1 MQFEDAVKLAKRLG
15 LAGVLETSAKE
26 GTQSL
31 EDAFLL
37 TSVLAF
43 DGLSKQLS
51 EQ

>member
-1 MQFEDAVKLAKRLG
+1 MPFEDAVNLAQRLG